1 LGAALEDVELVESPF
16 AVVAL
21 LGGEKEVPLLPVGQD
36 GHRHAPVEGVLEELA
51 VGPFALSHLLDL
63 DQDDWLSWR
72 VAEGVVSSSG
82 A

>member
-36 GHRHAPVEGVLEELA
+36 GQWHALMEGVLEELA
-51 VGPFALSHLLDL
+51 VRSLALPDLLDL
-63 DQDDWLSWR
+63 DQYHWLSRWVAQR
-72 VAEGVVSSSG
+72 VVGSPST
-82 A
+82 